1 MSETIITRH
10 PECESRLFSLL
21 GHMVVEV
28 GSKEDWDK
36 LHHLHYKAENLPPA
50 PRFWRCRLTTTND
63 IVAVVVTSSVALLLG
78 PRHDMLPKLKP
89 GADTTLTNKHR
100 PAWLNANMRRIG
112 RIVTSTMYRGTGVSY
127 RMMNLV
133 CRMEGKRYVEIVS
146 SMAKYNPFDTKAGFV
161 RAPLRRAAAYE
172 VGLKF
177 MAETFECHPAD
188 REAVYQELI
197 SQPKPVYQ
205 ALRKQM
211 IDFYYRHSSR
221 EKTGQNL
228 GKTADDL
235 MTMSDHDLVR
245 ELQQLIFGY
254 TVYALYENPDWGRP
268 MPASL
273 PLLAFDRQPV
283 NQPLELS

>member
-21 GHMVVEV
+21 EHMVVEV

-112 RIVTSTMYRGTGVSY
+112 RIVTSTMYQIG
-127 RMMNLV
+127 
-133 CRMEGKRYVEIVS
+133 
-146 SMAKYNPFDTKAGFV
+146 
-161 RAPLRRAAAYE
+161 RAH
-172 VGLKF
+172 V
-177 MAETFECHPAD
+177 
-188 REAVYQELI
+188 
-197 SQPKPVYQ
+197 
-205 ALRKQM
+205 
-211 IDFYYRHSSR
+211 
-221 EKTGQNL
+221 
-228 GKTADDL
+228 
-235 MTMSDHDLVR
+235 
-245 ELQQLIFGY
+245 
-254 TVYALYENPDWGRP
+254 
-268 MPASL
+268 
-273 PLLAFDRQPV
+273 
-283 NQPLELS
+283 